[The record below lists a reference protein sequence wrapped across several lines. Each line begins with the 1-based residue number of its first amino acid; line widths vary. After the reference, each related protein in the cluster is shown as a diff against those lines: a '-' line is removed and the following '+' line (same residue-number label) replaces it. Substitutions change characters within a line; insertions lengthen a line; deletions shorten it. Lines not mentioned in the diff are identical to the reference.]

1 MDLPL
6 GGGRRSQI
14 NQAADGLQP
23 CNLATLPP
31 PSPTPAK
38 EKPPLRLCR
47 LLDWSLGP
55 TPQKPPAQTRLFRGA
70 RKAPGTE
77 NIQYMES
84 GRSGNAWL
92 LLLRTRLTKSMF
104 LEPWQVPLA
113 IALYRRT
120 VPATLD

>member
-55 TPQKPPAQTRLFRGA
+55 ASPKPPAQARLA
-70 RKAPGTE
+70 QPA
-77 NIQYMES
+77 
-84 GRSGNAWL
+84 GRSAPSLAATGEAL
-92 LLLRTRLTKSMF
+92 GRLPGPRYRAGIVAMVK
-104 LEPWQVPLA
+104 A
-113 IALYRRT
+113 ALS
-120 VPATLD
+120 